1 MSQVKTKKIF
11 KIAFNTI
18 LYLFLALCVFSVI
31 LTLLSNKSPDGAAEI
46 FGYQMRIV
54 TSNSMEEC
62 EFTDVSQYD
71 IKDIPVRS
79 MVFVDTVPKD
89 QKEAEEW
96 YASLKVGDVLTFR
109 YVYTS
114 QITITHRITSITPKE
129 GGYIIE
135 LAGDNRNA
143 NASQLYQTIDTS
155 KTNSTNYIIGRVTG
169 TTYILGVIMSLLT
182 TSIGLICSVI
192 IPCFIII
199 LLEISKI
206 FMVLNAEKKER
217 MRKEAA
223 NTEKELAELKE
234 KLAELEKNAKTE
246 ATAAS
251 DATSEAKE

>member
-11 KIAFNTI
+11 KIVFNTI

-62 EFTDVSQYD
+62 EFTDVSEYD

-79 MVFVDTVPKD
+79 MVFVDTVPAD
-89 QKEAEEW
+89 QKEAAEW

-114 QITITHRITSITPKE
+114 QITITHRITSITPTE

-155 KTNSTNYIIGRVTG
+155 KVGSTNYVIGRVTG
-169 TTYILGVIMSLLT
+169 TSYILGVIMSLLT
-182 TSIGLICSVI
+182 TSVGLICSVI
-192 IPCFIII
+192 VPCFIII

-206 FMVLNAEKKER
+206 FMVIGADKKER
-217 MRKEAA
+217 MRKEAEK
-223 NTEKELAELKE
+223 TEKELAELKE
-234 KLAELEKNAKTE
+234 KLAAFEKNANAGESSDAEATTE
-246 ATAAS
+246 AKT
-251 DATSEAKE
+251 